1 MHPPATNVPVAFKKQ
16 FGDWRMWLTVSDC
29 SYTEY
34 FSRQF
39 FTFNKVQD
47 EINWCKTHLKNRN
60 ETDSSDIILPSSWGS
75 SLTPPLGV
83 GGTRASGLDLVFNTL
98 CGRAKAVVGIEA
110 VFSKTLLVGVAS
122 AFLSC
127 VDFVAFTC
135 STSCS
140 FLAWVD
146 NERRLAVEDAGSAVA
161 LTVERRTLLWFTGLV
176 MLLGAGPVEPLIL
189 RFKEEFSL
197 PERSHN
203 TGH

>member
-1 MHPPATNVPVAFKKQ
+1 MHPSATNAPAAFKKQ

-34 FSRQF
+34 FSRQLL
-39 FTFNKVQD
+39 TFNKVQD

-60 ETDSSDIILPSSWGS
+60 ETDSSDIISPSSWGS
-75 SLTPPLGV
+75 PLTSPLGV
-83 GGTRASGLDLVFNTL
+83 GGTRASGLDFVFNTL

-110 VFSKTLLVGVAS
+110 VFSKTLLVGMTS
-122 AFLSC
+122 ALLSG
-127 VDFVAFTC
+127 VDFVALTR

-140 FLAWVD
+140 FVAWVD
-146 NERRLAVEDAGSAVA
+146 KRRLAVEDAGSAVA
-161 LTVERRTLLWFTGLV
+161 LTVERRALLCFTGLV
-176 MLLGAGPVEPLIL
+176 MLLGVGPVEPLML

-203 TGH
+203 TGQ